1 MTRPL
6 LARVALE
13 PLTEQHLDTVLAIE
27 ERVQT
32 HPWTRGIFSDE
43 LAAPHRCYLVATA
56 GTDATHR
63 VIGFGG
69 GLAVLDEAHV
79 TTLAVDPAEQRHGV
93 GTRLLIGLLD
103 WMRAA
108 TGAAAATLEV
118 RAGNHGA
125 QRLYSQLGFA
135 PVGLRPG
142 YYPDGG
148 EAAVIMWTD
157 DLRGDAF
164 TRRLETARA
173 RLGD

>member
-13 PLTEQHLDTVLAIE
+13 PLAEHHLGAVLAIE
-27 ERVQT
+27 ERVQS
-32 HPWTRGIFSDE
+32 HPWTRGIFTDE
-43 LAAPHRCYLVATA
+43 LRAPERCYLVAT
-56 GTDATHR
+56 GPSPGRPR

-69 GLAVLDEAHV
+69 AMAVLDEAHV

-103 WMRAA
+103 WMRTA
-108 TGAAAATLEV
+108 TAAAAATLEV

-157 DLRGDAF
+157 DLRGAAF
-164 TRRLETARA
+164 TRRLEARRS
-173 RLGD
+173 RLDG